1 MKWIF
6 FYGMF
11 ISIPFTWKYVS
22 INPGATAG
30 VYFELGYAFK
40 KFSIFAGA
48 GDGWHSTTGDF
59 KLVNIGISS
68 TKEIKITDTF
78 SIPLKATAILN
89 PATEQFML
97 VAGITL

>member
-1 MKWIF
+1 
-6 FYGMF
+6 
-11 ISIPFTWKYVS
+11 
-22 INPGATAG
+22 
-30 VYFELGYAFK
+30 
-40 KFSIFAGA
+40 
-48 GDGWHSTTGDF
+48 
-59 KLVNIGISS
+59 LVNIGISS